1 MATASAI
8 QVVDDTLRRIAD
20 AGLGDVPMN
29 PRPEVTVGPLDRD
42 ADGPRL
48 NWFLY
53 RIAPNPAYR
62 NMEPPRTGSHT
73 ARGAPPLALTLSYLL
88 TAFPAE
94 LTSTGDQAQIAHVA
108 LAAAMRKLHEQAIVG
123 PGSGF
128 LPPSPPPL
136 VEPLR
141 ITMDDLDVEDLTKL
155 WTAVSKPM
163 RVSVGYAVSL
173 VVVEQQRRHQPGP
186 PVRRR
191 RVLIL
196 PSAGPRLRALDPARV
211 GADLPATL
219 YASGLVQ
226 QTEFRLA
233 AEDGDP
239 TPAPLEGDWP
249 MTVVTRAPDGV
260 VLRLP
265 RHDLVPG
272 VRRLDAVT
280 QVEGLPAGGDGIA
293 LTVVPTI
300 VTPPPSVAAGA
311 AVTLTTAHTAPDT
324 EVFLDATRIAPS
336 AVAATSV
343 TFTVP
348 GAITGT
354 RTLMLRSRRL
364 AGPPVIVVVTP

>member
-8 QVVDDTLRRIAD
+8 QVVDDTLRKIAD
-20 AGLGDVPMN
+20 AGLADVPMN
-29 PRPEVTVGPLDRD
+29 PKPDVTIGPLDRE

-53 RIAPNPAYR
+53 RITPNAAFR

-73 ARGAPPLALTLSYLL
+73 ARGEPPLALTLSYLL

-94 LTSTGDQAQIAHVA
+94 LTTTGEQAQIAHVA

-123 PGSGF
+123 PGSAF

-136 VEPLR
+136 AEPLR
-141 ITMDDLDVEDLTKL
+141 IAMEELDVEALTKL

-163 RVSVGYAVSL
+163 RISVGYAVSL

-186 PVRRR
+186 PVRQRR
-191 RVLIL
+191 ALVL
-196 PSAGPRLRALDPARV
+196 PSVGPRLRALDPARV
-211 GADLPATL
+211 GANLPVTL
-219 YASGLVQ
+219 QASGLEQ
-226 QTEFRLA
+226 QTQFRLA

-239 TPAPLEGDWP
+239 TPAPPEGRWP
-249 MTVVTRAPDGV
+249 MTVVSREPGSV

-280 QVEGLPAGGDGIA
+280 PAEGLPAGSDGIA

-300 VTPPPSVAAGA
+300 VTPPASVAAGA

-348 GAITGT
+348 GGTAGT

-364 AGPPVIVVVTP
+364 AGPPVTVTVTP